1 MRSFDEYKKTASDKN
16 LDSIE
21 SERNLDSI
29 ESERNLDS
37 IESSGKQNSQKEH
50 FSQEPPFN
58 KEEQEKLNELL
69 ALSFDFARQNDF
81 ENLSTLLK
89 YKLNPNLKNE
99 KGDSL
104 LMLAS
109 YHNALEC
116 VDLLLK
122 NGARVDEKN
131 DKNLTPLS
139 GAIFKGYEKIVKRLL
154 ESGADVDEKCGGGF
168 SACNFAVLFGRD
180 EILNELLKY
189 SKKKQKI
196 GVLARIWLKI
206 VKIFVKK

>member
-1 MRSFDEYKKTASDKN
+1 MRSFDDYKKTASDYN
-16 LDSIE
+16 ESLDSIE
-21 SERNLDSI
+21 SEKNK
-29 ESERNLDS
+29 DS
-37 IESSGKQNSQKEH
+37 IESSGGQNSQKEH

-109 YHNALEC
+109 YHNSLEC

-122 NGARVDEKN
+122 NGAKVDERN

-139 GAIFKGYEKIVKRLL
+139 GAVFKGYEKIVKRLL
-154 ESGADVDEKCGGGF
+154 KSGADVDEKCGGGF
-168 SACNFAVLFGRD
+168 SACDFAVLFGRG

-189 SKKKQKI
+189 SKKKRKI
-196 GVLARIWLKI
+196 GLIARIWLKFA
-206 VKIFVKK
+206 KIFVKKQ